1 MKIKV
6 NKDKVKIK
14 NADFGNSHLDKPS
27 QHSHWLSD
35 IEDSYWLSDIED
47 SHWLSDVKHSHL
59 LQQLLNQKLH
69 VNLPKSIKIHI
80 FVLVQLLENHSHIT
94 WLNIM

>member
-1 MKIKV
+1 MKIEV

-14 NADFGNSHLDKPS
+14 NADFVNSHFDVPS
-27 QHSHWLSD
+27 SNSHWLSD
-35 IEDSYWLSDIED
+35 FER
-47 SHWLSDVKHSHL
+47 SHWLQKL
-59 LQQLLNQKLH
+59 MNQKQR